1 MKRWKKQL
9 LRLDSK
15 ISKTLHIND
24 KNSFIA
30 LILKLFAHSG
40 DSWFWLAGLCITWLL
55 SEGEWRQRSVFI
67 AVGLAVLSGT
77 VILMKFA
84 VRRPRPVGEWG
95 KVYRIT
101 DPHSFP
107 SGHASRAAALA
118 IMGIAAGPT
127 WFAIVLVLWWP
138 WVGLSRVSLGV
149 HYFSD
154 VAAGWI
160 VGALMGWIAIALQPL
175 ILQVLSVLL

>member
-1 MKRWKKQL
+1 MKRWKKHL
-9 LRLDSK
+9 LRIDS
-15 ISKTLHIND
+15 ILSKTLHIND

-30 LILKLFAHSG
+30 LIMKLLAHSG

-55 SEGEWRQRSVFI
+55 SEGEWRQRSVFL
-67 AVGLAVLSGT
+67 AVGLTVLSAA
-77 VILMKFA
+77 VILLKFT
-84 VRRPRPVGEWG
+84 VRRPRPKGEWG

-118 IMGIAAGPT
+118 VMGIAAGPP
-127 WFAIVLVLWWP
+127 WFAIALVIWWP
-138 WVGLSRVSLGV
+138 WVGISRVSLCV

-154 VAAGWI
+154 VAAGWL
-160 VGALMGWIAIALQPL
+160 VGLLMGLIAVAFQPL
-175 ILQVLSVLL
+175 IIQVFSFLL